1 MCIYSKGGKC
11 VLLDV
16 ERCNGDI
23 SCSFNTDKEML
34 VSRKERAYA
43 RIRSLPAKQQNIL
56 SAKYY
61 GGRKPWE
68 K

>member
-1 MCIYSKGGKC
+1 MCIYSKRGKC

-16 ERCNGDI
+16 ERCNGNI
-23 SCSFNTDKEML
+23 PCSFKKDKETL
-34 VSRKERAYA
+34 IQSKDAAYA
-43 RIRSLPAKQQNIL
+43 RIRSLSNEQQNIL